1 MIIFQTVTTMTQDN
15 IPTEIEQMWNEIR
28 ANYCSEEL
36 KLIEIPKHCTG
47 FAILTEHDHLE
58 VILIK
63 ERTRGQGPYRQ
74 AMSLK
79 KGLNFTCLCNIRAE
93 SPNTRIFIDNKD
105 HIFQLTKNDHV
116 PHLLVLKR
124 KKRGS
129 RISGNISDIA
139 WQYLGDHQHTLQM
152 IGTNITWPYDDIP
165 SCTQNHCWRD
175 IV

>member
-1 MIIFQTVTTMTQDN
+1 MIYTHTKYLLLNNDKMIIFQTVITMTQ
-15 IPTEIEQMWNEIR
+15 EMWNGIQ
-28 ANYCSEEL
+28 ANHRSEEL
-36 KLIEIPKHCTG
+36 NLIEIPQHCTG
-47 FAILTEHDHLE
+47 FVILTEHDQLE
-58 VILIK
+58 IILIK

-105 HIFQLTKNDHV
+105 HIFQLTKNDHI

-129 RISGNISDIA
+129 RICNNISDIA
-139 WQYLGDHQHTLQM
+139 WTLE
-152 IGTNITWPYDDIP
+152 IITIHY
-165 SCTQNHCWRD
+165 R
-175 IV
+175 